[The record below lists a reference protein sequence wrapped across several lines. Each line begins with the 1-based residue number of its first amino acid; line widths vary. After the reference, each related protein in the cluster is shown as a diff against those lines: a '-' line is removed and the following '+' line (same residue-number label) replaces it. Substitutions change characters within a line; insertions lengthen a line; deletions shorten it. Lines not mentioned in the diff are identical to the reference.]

1 MLCNIYGRL
10 VTLISFVFVLYVF
23 LNNHITCFYL
33 IDKQSSVSTDN
44 SMNYSTLYIFM
55 GARGGAV
62 VEVLRYKPEGR
73 KFNSR
78 WCHWKC
84 RQTPTTH
91 IISTTEPLYII

>member
-73 KFNSR
+73 GFKFPMVSLEMPPNTDYA
-78 WCHWKC
+78 HNK
-84 RQTPTTH
+84 H
-91 IISTTEPLYII
+91 N